1 MINFLYFYLG
11 LSKLFFRLL
20 KMESQT
26 EENYLKIIYH
36 LSRLSAGPVQ
46 TNAIADRTQTRPA
59 SVSDMVKK
67 LAEKQ
72 LVNYVK
78 YQGVTLTEKGQATAV
93 NIVRKHR
100 LWEVFLVNTLNFKW
114 DEVHEIAEELEHVNS
129 NLLVE
134 RLDRFLGYPKHD
146 PHGDP
151 IPDKEGNVEE
161 ASVIKFNK
169 LQPGEKGIIVGVS
182 EHSSAFLKY
191 LEKTKLTLGT
201 TLQLIEVTEF
211 DGSVDL
217 ALEGK
222 KINISRDVAK
232 HLLMKPA

>member
-1 MINFLYFYLG
+1 
-11 LSKLFFRLL
+11 LSKHFFRYI
-20 KMESQT
+20 KMQSQT

-36 LSRLSAGPVQ
+36 LSRLSPGPVQ
-46 TNAIADRTQTRPA
+46 TNAIADRTQTKPA

-72 LVNYVK
+72 LVYYVK
-78 YQGVTLTEKGQATAV
+78 YQGVTLTDKGQVTAV
-93 NIVRKHR
+93 NIIRKHR
-100 LWEVFLVNTLNFKW
+100 LWEYFLVNTLNFKW

-129 NLLVE
+129 KLLVE
-134 RLDRFLGYPKHD
+134 RLDKFLGYPKHD

-151 IPDKEGNVEE
+151 IPDHNGNIEE
-161 ASVIKFNK
+161 PTVITLNK

-182 EHSSAFLKY
+182 EHSSSFLKY
-191 LEKTKLTLGT
+191 LEKTMLTLGAS
-201 TLQLIEVTEF
+201 LQMVEVTEF

-217 ALEGK
+217 ILADK